1 MRARC
6 LPALARSRWPA
17 QLFLSQ
23 LAERIRDLALP
34 LIAGVKVDHGSASTA
49 TAHALHQLAQMPLI
63 CSDRWLAAR
72 RARAE
77 CDRSPPPRVIGRN
90 YTRVTAKADGR
101 APGLLAGQ
109 PPRPSAVRRATH
121 SRASPAEHHTA
132 QTRLARSLGCDP
144 AACGGEPGSPSWA
157 QGHSLGTAIGDT
169 GPMTVSGHDVM
180 PGLNEIS
187 HEDGSLPRSAATY
200 WPESAAAMSSRMR
213 AGGRCCS

>member
-63 CSDRWLAAR
+63 CSDRSL
-72 RARAE
+72 
-77 CDRSPPPRVIGRN
+77 PPRVIGRN

-132 QTRLARSLGCDP
+132 QTRLARSLGC
-144 AACGGEPGSPSWA
+144 G
-157 QGHSLGTAIGDT
+157 
-169 GPMTVSGHDVM
+169 
-180 PGLNEIS
+180 
-187 HEDGSLPRSAATY
+187 
-200 WPESAAAMSSRMR
+200 
-213 AGGRCCS
+213 